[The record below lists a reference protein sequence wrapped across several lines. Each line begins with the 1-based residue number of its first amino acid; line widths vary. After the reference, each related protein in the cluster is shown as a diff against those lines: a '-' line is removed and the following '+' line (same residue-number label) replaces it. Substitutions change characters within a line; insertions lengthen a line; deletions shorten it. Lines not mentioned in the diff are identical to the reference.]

1 MAWFIL
7 DYIFAILAIIGM
19 ASIACC
25 IIIVWMLSHGE
36 EEQRRE
42 DEEQLEWLRK
52 QGEREKDGERE

>member
-1 MAWFIL
+1 MI
-7 DYIFAILAIIGM
+7 IIGIIITIGII
-19 ASIACC
+19 SFLGYC
-25 IIIVWMLSHGE
+25 IIASADDISE